1 MKELRPYGKKLILT
15 TLLTCFPILI
25 GLLLWNH
32 LPDTVATHFGTNS
45 APDGWSSKAFAVI
58 GLPLFLTVIHLFAVT
73 VTLHDPKRKNIG
85 TKLLA
90 LIFWTVPAV
99 SMVCCLSTYAYA
111 LGIPV
116 DIGRIVSLLV
126 GAVFIL
132 LGNYMSKNHQ
142 NYTVGIRLP
151 WTLDSAENWN
161 RTHRLASVLWILAG
175 IVFLA
180 NSFFQ
185 CTFVTFAV
193 TAAAAIVPMAYSF
206 FLHTKGI

>member
-1 MKELRPYGKKLILT
+1 MKELRPYRKKLILT
-15 TLLTCFPILI
+15 TLLTCFPILV
-25 GLLLWNH
+25 GLLLWNR
-32 LPDTVATHFGTNS
+32 LPDTVATHFGTNN

-58 GLPLFLTVIHLFAVT
+58 GLPLLLTVVHLFAVT
-73 VTLHDPKRKNIG
+73 VTLHDPKKKNIG
-85 TKLLA
+85 TKIFG

-99 SMVCCLSTYAYA
+99 SMICCLSTYAYA

-116 DIGRIVSLLV
+116 DIGRIVHLLV

-161 RTHRLASVLWILAG
+161 RTHRLASVLWIIAG
-175 IVFLA
+175 IVFIA
-180 NSFFQ
+180 NGFFQ
-185 CTFVTFAV
+185 NTFVTFAV
-193 TAAAAIVPMAYSF
+193 IAAAVIVPMAYSF
-206 FLHTKGI
+206 ILHTKGI